1 MTQKLSRRLEE
12 LEKISAA
19 AAARRSRSLKNSDH
33 ERTIADIM
41 EHVHAW
47 HADPVSQK
55 WLAEQPPD
63 FLHRRVQAFRAQL
76 AERVSRHSRSVP
88 TGGL

>member
-1 MTQKLSRRLEE
+1 MRQKLCKRLEE

-19 AAARRSRSLKNSDH
+19 AATRRLEKSSDY
-33 ERTIADIM
+33 ERKIAQMM

-47 HADPVSQK
+47 HADPVNQK

-63 FLHRRVQAFRAQL
+63 YLYRSVQSFRAQL
-76 AERVSRHSRSVP
+76 EERANGRFRTHQA
-88 TGGL
+88 GGFR

>member
-1 MTQKLSRRLEE
+1 MTQKISRRLEE

-19 AAARRSRSLKNSDH
+19 AAARRSLKNSDYK
-33 ERTIADIM
+33 RTIADIM

-47 HADPVSQK
+47 HADPVNQK

-76 AERVSRHSRSVP
+76 AERVSRHSRSLP

>member
-19 AAARRSRSLKNSDH
+19 AAARRPLKNSDYK
-33 ERTIADIM
+33 RKIADIM
-41 EHVHAW
+41 EQV
-47 HADPVSQK
+47 ADPVNQK